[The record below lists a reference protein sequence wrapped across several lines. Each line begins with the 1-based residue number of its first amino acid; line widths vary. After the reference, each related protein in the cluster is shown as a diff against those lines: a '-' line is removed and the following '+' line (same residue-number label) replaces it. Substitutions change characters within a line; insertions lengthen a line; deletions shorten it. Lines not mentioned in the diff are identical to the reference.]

1 MQLLDKRLDCVADV
15 WCVIRTGPA
24 GCLSQGVRAGDPANY
39 FLSRYKYF

>member
-1 MQLLDKRLDCVADV
+1 MQLSDKYLDCEADV
-15 WCVIRTGPA
+15 WFVIRAGPA